1 MRRMGMAQPLTRPA
15 SAYGL
20 TQVRIRDLKN
30 LTDAYV
36 IYIRPFAQ
44 EAKVMNSILW
54 CATPFARKH
63 HVAPAEPYWSH
74 GGAPSILT
82 TAKRI
87 TEALLTLAP
96 SYASRTEQ
104 EGTSK

>member
-1 MRRMGMAQPLTRPA
+1 MGMAQPLTRPA

-54 CATPFARKH
+54 
-63 HVAPAEPYWSH
+63 
-74 GGAPSILT
+74 
-82 TAKRI
+82 
-87 TEALLTLAP
+87 
-96 SYASRTEQ
+96 
-104 EGTSK
+104 

>member
-1 MRRMGMAQPLTRPA
+1 MGMAQPLTRPA

-63 HVAPAEPYWSH
+63 HVAP
-74 GGAPSILT
+74 
-82 TAKRI
+82 
-87 TEALLTLAP
+87 LTLAP
-96 SYASRTEQ
+96 SYAGRAEQ